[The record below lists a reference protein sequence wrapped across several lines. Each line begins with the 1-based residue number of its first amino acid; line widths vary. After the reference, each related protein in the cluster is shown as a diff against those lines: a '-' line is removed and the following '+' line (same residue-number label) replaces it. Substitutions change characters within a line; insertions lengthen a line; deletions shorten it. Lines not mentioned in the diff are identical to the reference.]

1 MLLIRYCFVF
11 LCRINQHC
19 RQCSSVT
26 FVTSNNVK
34 NICLFAF
41 NFPQRLSQVSILV
54 GKAIIRQYRKGLLQ
68 WGKIIHQSSQT
79 NLNVTFPISFV
90 STCYAIS
97 FAMETTI
104 TDSANMADISVQSLD
119 KTGFSHRIRSSGQGP
134 CDYWIAV
141 GK

>member
-26 FVTSNNVK
+26 FVTPNNVK

-41 NFPQRLSQVSILV
+41 NFPQHLSQVSILV

-68 WGKIIHQSSQT
+68 WGYVTTTANTYSI
-79 NLNVTFPISFV
+79 TFPVSF
-90 STCYAIS
+90 SSACYSVAIAQYWEDGKTGAAS
-97 FAMETTI
+97 YVTTLNAAPSKTTLNLA
-104 TDSANMADISVQSLD
+104 TDSD
-119 KTGFSHRIRSSGQGP
+119 KKGVF
-134 CDYWIAV
+134 WIAI

>member
-68 WGKIIHQSSQT
+68 WGYYEASAVT
-79 NLNVTFPISFV
+79 YDLTFPIAFNSECYFV
-90 STCYAIS
+90 SAIMCSPTASANYAIVKS
-97 FAMETTI
+97 K
-104 TDSANMADISVQSLD
+104 S
-119 KTGFSHRIRSSGQGP
+119 KTGATISNSTRENLWF
-134 CDYWIAV
+134 AL